1 MARPAGRALSAVA
14 IGFVAVSTM
23 VLPASAEDD
32 LTFQPDEVLIAEPGS
47 LQSVAVEAIPAELQG
62 KTCDVRVVAENGSSV
77 HQENTVVIS
86 TGTSKMEAA
95 GVENDPNGQVVHVQ
109 SLTLGETMAIQLLM
123 GPEGLS
129 SLGFTIGV
137 DCPEPEPAAPVVE
150 TTTPPTVEPAR
161 QVAPPVEVVAP
172 PKQTAPPA
180 EATTGNPNFTG

>member
-62 KTCDVRVVAENGSSV
+62 QTCDVRVVAENGTSV
-77 HQENTVVIS
+77 HPGNTVIIS
-86 TGTSKMEAA
+86 TGTSKMETA
-95 GVENDPNGQVVHVQ
+95 GVEDNPNGQVVGVQ
-109 SLTLGETMAIQLLM
+109 SLTLGETMAVQLLM
-123 GPEGLS
+123 GAEGLS

-137 DCPEPEPAAPVVE
+137 DCQEPEPVAPVTE
-150 TTTPPTVEPAR
+150 TTTAPTVEPAK
-161 QVAPPVEVVAP
+161 QVAPPVEATPVQQV
-172 PKQTAPPA
+172 APPA
-180 EATTGNPNFTG
+180 EATPGNPTFTG